1 MTAPVTFDDST
12 PSFAL
17 PMLYAAQAQ
26 KEYFVNEA
34 LSRIDA
40 LIQCVVEG
48 IASSEPVNPQNGQ
61 NWIVANAASGAFH
74 GQDNKI
80 ACRQQGQWLFAAPKP
95 SMLVFDRTLGK
106 QRRFD
111 GEGFMRRKSNSRP
124 EAPTSTPR
132 PGPPSPRFAKHWSAR
147 AFSRAGKKL
156 HRDGNEATDRWFCP
170 VT

>member
-1 MTAPVTFDDST
+1 
-12 PSFAL
+12 
-17 PMLYAAQAQ
+17 MLYAAQAQ

-111 GEGFMRRKSNSRP
+111 GEWVYAQEVELPAGGSNIDT
-124 EAPTSTPR
+124 E
-132 PGPPSPRFAKHWSAR
+132 AR
-147 AFSRAGKKL
+147 AAVAALREALVRAGIFA
-156 HRDGNEATDRWFCP
+156 GGEEIAS
-170 VT
+170 